1 MHEPPSY
8 IKALD
13 HSQMRVCYRTRKGV
27 RIIGTQQR
35 NDALSQTTRVRGLK
49 RA

>member
-13 HSQMRVCYRTRKGV
+13 HSQMRVCYRTRKDV
-27 RIIGTQQR
+27 RTIGTQPR
-35 NDALSQTTRVRGLK
+35 KDTLLQTTRVRGLK
-49 RA
+49 

>member
-27 RIIGTQQR
+27 RIIGIQQR

-49 RA
+49 